1 MKARELIMFMDQWT
15 AKENA
20 ESWDNVGFQIGDDTR
35 EVRNII
41 LAMDLDKNTLDYA
54 LKKDGDMIITHH
66 PFIFSGL
73 KTINNRSYDGSLV
86 MELLKNNLVS
96 YAAHTN
102 LDKLELG
109 LNHRLAE
116 IFKLEDS
123 EVLSIETGEEV
134 GYGRVGNIEPII
146 LRDYICQ
153 IKENLDVT
161 KLIAYGDL
169 DREIR
174 RLALVGGSGSDFIRA
189 AYEKEA
195 DLLITGDI
203 KYHDAQAAVKLGLN
217 LVDPG
222 HFHTEK
228 IVLPLIKEKLLE
240 FNKQLNIYIYNEP
253 SPIYQI
259 L

>member
-1 MKARELIMFMDQWT
+1 MKAREIISFMDQWT

-20 ESWDNVGFQIGDDTR
+20 EEWDNVGFQIGDDTR
-35 EVRNII
+35 QVKNII
-41 LAMDLDKNTLDYA
+41 LAMDLDRNSLDYA
-54 LKKDGDMIITHH
+54 LEKDGDMIITHH

-73 KTINNRSYDGSLV
+73 KTINNRTYDGSLV
-86 MELLKNNLVS
+86 MDLIKNNLVS

-102 LDKLELG
+102 LDKLDQG

-123 EVLSIETGEEV
+123 QILSREIGESV
-134 GYGRVGNIEPII
+134 GYGRVGNIESTS
-146 LRDYICQ
+146 LRDYVCH
-153 IKENLDVT
+153 IKEALDVSRLT
-161 KLIAYGDL
+161 VYGDL
-169 DREIR
+169 DRQVS
-174 RLALVGGSGSDFIRA
+174 RLALVGGSGADFISA

-203 KYHDAQAAVKLGLN
+203 KYHEAQSAIKLGLA

-228 IVLPLIKEKLLE
+228 IVLPLIKERLLE
-240 FNKQLNIYIYNEP
+240 FNSQLNIYIYDKP
-253 SPIYQI
+253 SPLYEII
-259 L
+259 